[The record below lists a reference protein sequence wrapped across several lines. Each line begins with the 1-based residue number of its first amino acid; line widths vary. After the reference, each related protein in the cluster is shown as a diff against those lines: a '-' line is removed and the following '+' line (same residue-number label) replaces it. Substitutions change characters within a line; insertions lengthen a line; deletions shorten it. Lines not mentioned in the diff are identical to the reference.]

1 MKGKVLAFPLTVL
14 GMLAI
19 FSLGVTLSQDQQNFR
34 FHIGRL
40 ILDFGDY
47 GSANVSIDDYGLG
60 YVLFNEYSLDSGQIS
75 FSLPFGQG
83 KGMFSISAFVDGW
96 EASEGFASID
106 AFMKTIFQFVFNAP
120 ENIPPD
126 TSLPNSVGFILFLEG
141 WANAWGHGPLPSD
154 YPGYASASGNFT
166 TELISASAYI
176 NAFFPNPP
184 YLPFD
189 VYDHDPEQGGYK
201 RGATIKTVDITSGQ
215 GEYVVKFSGSAST
228 MNFNAMSVGTA
239 YARTGVVVLSGVD
252 PLGIPEVGDNEFVW
266 SEGEPP
272 WLWIPALARVVTGFT
287 PENHTM
293 QWLAEKIDW
302 NVSPSLPSTGLY
314 VRMYPNGSENTFIFP
329 RNRFEDANYEEPRFR
344 YFLIFDMPEFLPATI
359 GGGFGKRQ
367 LIMTFNGQPVHA
379 ANIEI
384 FFPATA
390 TNHPFLFGDEGS
402 GNPPDEGDYFVFG
415 RPLWA
420 AKSPNWFYY
429 YWIVAY
435 WGRTDIRLAVNVP
448 GGWYEPGKPYVY
460 VGNDAYLTYQMR
472 LFHIENRSDVLGI
485 IKPLITFVDILTIKG
500 IHNFIYVVEHEL
512 AHKRH
517 YETGIYPADPSVDSD
532 GDGLNDYW
540 EEGHFL
546 DPNSHDTTDAYNR
559 FGDTTPGDLQCIAD
573 IEAYGKLLQKKELW
587 REDWADTG
595 LQKGSPPPPDKF
607 PWEYSSTNKNY
618 SKYNDLLI
626 EIP

>member
-1 MKGKVLAFPLTVL
+1 MLGVCLCQKPIWSPTLMLPLIITSLLIVIAYGSHQGNRTQVSPRLSVEIFEEGSGEVSYSFDDWGGIAFSFNGVSFHNDEGIIPFSSHPERKGVIEAMGGVVEFGPEEMNPCGWGNLSAWMKTTLRLIFTSPNPDVIPEGVSFPS
-14 GMLAI
+14 
-19 FSLGVTLSQDQQNFR
+19 SLGFVE
-34 FHIGRL
+34 
-40 ILDFGDY
+40 FG
-47 GSANVSIDDYGLG
+47 
-60 YVLFNEYSLDSGQIS
+60 
-75 FSLPFGQG
+75 
-83 KGMFSISAFVDGW
+83 
-96 EASEGFASID
+96 EA
-106 AFMKTIFQFVFNAP
+106 
-120 ENIPPD
+120 
-126 TSLPNSVGFILFLEG
+126 
-141 WANAWGHGPLPSD
+141 WANAYLEGNGSALGSVTTPIVSV
-154 YPGYASASGNFT
+154 SASVI
-166 TELISASAYI
+166 EAYPH
-176 NAFFPNPP
+176 NEQHAFHREA
-184 YLPFD
+184 
-189 VYDHDPEQGGYK
+189 V
-201 RGATIKTVDITSGQ
+201 IKIVDISSGC
-215 GEYVVKFSGSAST
+215 GDEEVIANGGVYCDAVSAGNSSA
-228 MNFNAMSVGTA
+228 NAKS
-239 YARTGVVVLSGVD
+239 RTGVVVLSGVD

-266 SEGEPP
+266 SKWEPP

-344 YFLIFDMPEFLPATI
+344 YFLIFDTPEFLPATI
-359 GGGFGKRQ
+359 GGGFGKRH
-367 LIMTFNGQPVHA
+367 LIMTFNGQSVHA